1 MSGHH
6 NYWKYDVDD
15 CDDKNYD
22 DDAVG
27 DDDEDDMV
35 YGDHKYWA
43 GPSSHESITR
53 CLSPLSWTTMMIR
66 ASVWDFPKLVPHF
79 FSLEHLPMLSLGC
92 LPIPQ
97 LHTDADGFALERK
110 LRPCPIMHSC
120 HIRSSYLTPP
130 PTSTSPIYPPQGK
143 REAYFIMSRFMGT
156 RSPNET

>member
-43 GPSSHESITR
+43 GPSSHESITH
-53 CLSPLSWTTMMIR
+53 CLSPLSLTMMMIQKK
-66 ASVWDFPKLVPHF
+66 V
-79 FSLEHLPMLSLGC
+79 
-92 LPIPQ
+92 
-97 LHTDADGFALERK
+97 
-110 LRPCPIMHSC
+110 
-120 HIRSSYLTPP
+120 
-130 PTSTSPIYPPQGK
+130 
-143 REAYFIMSRFMGT
+143 
-156 RSPNET
+156 

>member
-53 CLSPLSWTTMMIR
+53 CLSPLVHYHGRRWWSEPRFGIFLNL
-66 ASVWDFPKLVPHF
+66 SPIF
-79 FSLEHLPMLSLGC
+79 FFG
-92 LPIPQ
+92 
-97 LHTDADGFALERK
+97 
-110 LRPCPIMHSC
+110 
-120 HIRSSYLTPP
+120 TPP
-130 PTSTSPIYPPQGK
+130 NALFRMPPHSTPS
-143 REAYFIMSRFMGT
+143 FIQMQMGLH
-156 RSPNET
+156 